1 MNRFVFL
8 SGLVLS
14 ALMPALASDLDDARL
29 LYRSGKYA
37 EAEEF
42 AQQQVE
48 AGIWNERWPRLL
60 IDCQMVQG
68 KYAEAT
74 KTYEDAIRRY
84 PTSLTLRMK
93 GLQAFRDASKP
104 QQATDAKNQIM
115 LLLQSSPSRY
125 ASRDNLVAAGRFFAM
140 RGEDARKILEAFYDR
155 VRDADPEHVEAYIA
169 TAELALQ
176 KGDYKVAA
184 DTLSAAERFENA
196 DPRIPFLLARAWE
209 SSDPEKANGA
219 IRAALG
225 MNPQHVPSLIYQADA
240 AIDRELYPKAEEIL
254 RRVLSINVH
263 QQQAWALMA
272 VLAHLKG
279 QFDQETLLR
288 AAALSTWADNPAV
301 DHLIGKKLSQ
311 KYRFEEGAAYQ
322 RKALELDPRNAE
334 ARFQLAQDL
343 LRLGNE
349 DVGWEVARLAAE
361 QDEYNVVASN
371 LLTLRE
377 RIKGF
382 TVLEADGIEVR
393 MDSMEA
399 SIYGPAVLKL
409 LTDARE
415 VLCQKYDVKPREPIV
430 VEIFPEQKDFAIRTF
445 GLPGG
450 AGFLGVCFGRVI
462 TANSPASQGERPSNW
477 KSVLWHE
484 FCHVVTLEKTKNRM
498 PRWLSEGI
506 SVYEERQ
513 RSAAWGES
521 MTPVYREMLLD
532 DALTP
537 VTQLSSAFLSPPT
550 PIHLQFAYYQSSLV
564 IEFLIQKHGL
574 PAVKAILDDLGDGL
588 IINDAMARNIGSLQ
602 KLDAEF
608 LQFARQH
615 AVAFGEKADWSR
627 EGLPENPR
635 LNDWEAWLRDH
646 PDSYWALRATAEA
659 YVAAGQFE
667 KAKVALERLR
677 DLETLTGERGGP
689 LELLAQVYQKLGDT
703 KSERAVLAE
712 TVAKSSDALPSL
724 RRLIE
729 LSTEGGEWESVQK
742 YASNLI
748 AINPML
754 PEGQAALAD
763 AAEQQDGFSDALGA
777 LQALS
782 RMDPVD
788 PASIDFRMARALKQM
803 GSLEESRHHVLRALL
818 EAPRYR
824 EAHQLLLE
832 LTGQDDSP
840 EEAAVTGP
848 SDENQSDAH
857 QSGESGQSGEGGQS
871 GKADRETANSPKSK
885 QAGENADH
893 SLSTEPDAKVVVEV
907 GENSGQERRDQSN
920 PQPDDVQKKASQQV
934 EPRPSDAGQDAEILS
949 SETGSNEEKSK

>member
-1 MNRFVFL
+1 MSRFVL
-8 SGLVLS
+8 LLGLLWS
-14 ALMPALASDLDDARL
+14 AISPSAASDLDDARL
-29 LYRSGKYA
+29 LYRTGNYT
-37 EAEEF
+37 EAEEL
-42 AQQQVE
+42 AAQQVE

-60 IDCQMVQG
+60 IDCQMALGEYVD
-68 KYAEAT
+68 AT

-84 PTSLTLRMK
+84 PTSLTLRMQ
-93 GLQAFRDASKP
+93 GMQAFRDASRP
-104 QQATDAKNQIM
+104 EQAADAKNQIM

-125 ASRDNLVAAGRFFAM
+125 ASRDNLVAAGRYFTM

-184 DTLSAAERFENA
+184 DTLAAAERFEQA
-196 DPRIPFLLARAWE
+196 DPRIQYLLARAWE
-209 SSDPEKANGA
+209 SSDAEKANAA
-219 IRAALG
+219 ITAALTL
-225 MNPQHVPSLIYQADA
+225 NPKHVPSLIYQADA
-240 AIDRELYPKAEEIL
+240 AIDRELYLEAEQLL

-279 QFDQETLLR
+279 GFEQEQLFRT
-288 AAALSTWADNPAV
+288 AALSSWAGNPAV

-311 KYRFEEGAAYQ
+311 KYRFEEGAEYQ
-322 RKALELDPRNAE
+322 RKALEMDPKYIP

-361 QDEYNVVASN
+361 QDEYNVVANN

-382 TVLEADGIEVR
+382 TVLKSDGIEVR

-399 SIYGPAVLKL
+399 SVYGPAVLEL
-409 LTDARE
+409 LSDAKQL
-415 VLCQKYDVKPREPIV
+415 LCEKYDVQPREPIV

-477 KSVLWHE
+477 QSVLWHE

-513 RSAAWGES
+513 QSGAWGES
-521 MTPVYREMLLD
+521 MTPIYREMLLD
-532 DALTP
+532 DSLTP
-537 VTQLSSAFLSPPT
+537 VTQLSSAFLNPPT

-564 IEFLIQKHGL
+564 IEFLIEKHGL
-574 PAVKAILDDLGDGL
+574 DAVKQILSDLGDGL
-588 IINDAMARNIGSLQ
+588 IINDAMARNIGSLER
-602 KLDAEF
+602 LDAEF
-608 LQFARQH
+608 SEFARQH
-615 AVAFGEKADWSR
+615 ASEFGSNADWSR
-627 EGLPENPR
+627 EGLPEEPR
-635 LNDWEAWLRDH
+635 LSDWELWVQQH
-646 PDSYWALRATAEA
+646 PNSYWGLRATAEA
-659 YVAAGQFE
+659 YFVAGQFE
-667 KAKVALERLR
+667 KAKVALEKLNE
-677 DLETLTGERGGP
+677 LETLTGERGGP
-689 LELLAQVYQKLGDT
+689 LELLAQVYQKLGDA
-703 KSERAVLAE
+703 KAERKALSDI
-712 TVAKSSDALPSL
+712 VASSSDALPSL
-724 RRLIE
+724 RRLID
-729 LSTEGGEWESVQK
+729 LSREDGNWQLVKQFAGSV
-742 YASNLI
+742 I

-754 PEGQAALAD
+754 PEGQTALAEAAEQEGDFAD
-763 AAEQQDGFSDALGA
+763 AAGA
-777 LQALS
+777 LRAMA

-788 PASIDFRMARALKQM
+788 PASIDFRMARALQKL
-803 GSLEESRHHVLRALL
+803 GALEESRHHVLRALL

-832 LTGQDDSP
+832 LAADEGLS
-840 EEAAVTGP
+840 EAAAEEEEPT
-848 SDENQSDAH
+848 
-857 QSGESGQSGEGGQS
+857 
-871 GKADRETANSPKSK
+871 ETDGS
-885 QAGENADH
+885 
-893 SLSTEPDAKVVVEV
+893 
-907 GENSGQERRDQSN
+907 
-920 PQPDDVQKKASQQV
+920 
-934 EPRPSDAGQDAEILS
+934 S
-949 SETGSNEEKSK
+949 SETSEGNADKAAGPAVSTRDTGDELGDEGDELGDTGDESLTKPSSDSDSKEGESE

>member
-8 SGLVLS
+8 LGLVTY
-14 ALMPALASDLDDARL
+14 AWIPADASDLDDARV
-29 LYRSGKYA
+29 LYRSGNYA
-37 EAEEF
+37 EAEQF
-42 AQQQVE
+42 AAKQVE

-60 IDCQMVQG
+60 IDCQVVQG
-68 KYAEAT
+68 KHTEAT

-84 PTSLTLRMK
+84 PTSLTLRMQ
-93 GLQAFRDASKP
+93 GLQAFRDASMP
-104 QQATDAKNQIM
+104 QQATDTKNQIM

-140 RGEDARKILEAFYDR
+140 QGEDARKILEAFYDR
-155 VRDADPEHVEAYIA
+155 VLDADPEHVEAYIA

-184 DTLSAAERFENA
+184 DTLAAAQRFEEA
-196 DPRIPFLLARAWE
+196 DPRIAYLSARAWE
-209 SSDPEKANGA
+209 SSDPEKANNA

-225 MNPQHVPSLIYQADA
+225 MNPQHLPSLIYQADA
-240 AIDRELYPKAEEIL
+240 AIDRELYTEAEELL

-263 QQQAWALMA
+263 QQHAWALMA

-279 QFDQETLLR
+279 QFERETLLR
-288 AAALSTWADNPAV
+288 AAGLSTWADNPSV

-322 RKALELDPRNAE
+322 RKALELDPKYAE

-382 TVLEADGIEVR
+382 SVLKADGIEVR

-399 SIYGPAVLKL
+399 SIYGPAVLEL
-409 LTDARE
+409 LTEAKQ
-415 VLCQKYDVKPREPIV
+415 VLCQKYDVKPSEPIV

-462 TANSPASQGERPSNW
+462 TANSPASQGERPANW
-477 KSVLWHE
+477 QSVLWHE

-513 RSAAWGES
+513 RSGAWGES
-521 MTPVYREMLLD
+521 MSPVYREMLLED
-532 DALTP
+532 SLTP
-537 VTQLSSAFLSPPT
+537 VTQLSSAFLNPPT
-550 PIHLQFAYYQSSLV
+550 PVHLQFAYYQSSLV
-564 IEFLIQKHGL
+564 IEFLIQQHGL
-574 PAVKAILDDLGDGL
+574 DSIKGILNDLGNGL

-602 KLDAEF
+602 KLDTEF
-608 LQFARQH
+608 LKFARQH
-615 AVAFGEKADWSR
+615 ASEFGVKADWSR
-627 EGLPENPR
+627 DGMPEEPR
-635 LNDWEAWLRDH
+635 LSDWEAWLQEH
-646 PDSYWALRATAEA
+646 PDSYWGLRATAEA
-659 YVAAGQFE
+659 YFVDGQLQE
-667 KAKVALERLR
+667 AKQALERLR

-689 LELLAQVYQKLGDT
+689 LELLGQVYRKLGDT
-703 KSERAVLAE
+703 EAERIVLAE
-712 TVAKSSDALPSL
+712 TVAHSSDALPSL
-724 RRLIE
+724 RRLID
-729 LSTEGGEWESVQK
+729 LSMGDEKWDAVQQ
-742 YASNLI
+742 YAANVI

-754 PEGQAALAD
+754 PEGQAALAE
-763 AAEQQDGFSDALGA
+763 AAEQQGAFAEAVGA
-777 LQALS
+777 LRALA

-788 PASIDFRMARALKQM
+788 PASIDFRMARALM
-803 GSLEESRHHVLRALL
+803 GMGAFEESQHHALRALL

-824 EAHQLLLE
+824 EALELLLE
-832 LTGQDDSP
+832 VNKKNKSPDSDQETIP
-840 EEAAVTGP
+840 SSKLKEVSISNAAVNQAEAGVSKEQTAEGRANAVTEAVGS
-848 SDENQSDAH
+848 SDDQSAQADDIQQGSARKSDA
-857 QSGESGQSGEGGQS
+857 QQGS
-871 GKADRETANSPKSK
+871 GK
-885 QAGENADH
+885 
-893 SLSTEPDAKVVVEV
+893 LSIEPDAYE
-907 GENSGQERRDQSN
+907 G
-920 PQPDDVQKKASQQV
+920 
-934 EPRPSDAGQDAEILS
+934 
-949 SETGSNEEKSK
+949 KSK

>member
-1 MNRFVFL
+1 MSRFVFL
-8 SGLVLS
+8 WGLVACTCIS
-14 ALMPALASDLDDARL
+14 AAASDLDDARL
-29 LYRSGKYA
+29 LYQSGKYA

-42 AQQQVE
+42 AAKQVE

-84 PTSLTLRMK
+84 PTSLTLRMQ
-93 GLQAFRDASKP
+93 GLQAFRDGGQP

-140 RGEDARKILEAFYDR
+140 RGEDARQILEAFYDR

-169 TAELALQ
+169 TAELALE

-184 DTLSAAERFENA
+184 ETLAAAQRFDES
-196 DPRIPFLLARAWE
+196 DPRIPYLLARAWE
-209 SSDPEKANGA
+209 SKDPEKASEA
-219 IRAALG
+219 ITTAIG
-225 MNPQHVPSLIYQADA
+225 MNSKHVPSLVYQADA
-240 AIDRELYPKAEEIL
+240 AIDRELYSKADELL
-254 RRVLSINVH
+254 RRVLAINVH
-263 QQQAWALMA
+263 QQEAWALLA
-272 VLAHLKG
+272 VIAHLKG
-279 QFDQETLLR
+279 QFEREALLH
-288 AAALSTWADNPAV
+288 AAGLSTWADNPAV

-311 KYRFEEGAAYQ
+311 KYRFEEGAEYQ
-322 RKALELDPRNAE
+322 RKALELDPKYVA

-371 LLTLRE
+371 LMTLRE

-393 MDSMEA
+393 MDALEA
-399 SIYGPAVLKL
+399 SIYGPAVVDL
-409 LTDARE
+409 LMEAKQ
-415 VLCQKYDVKPREPIV
+415 VLCEKYDVTPREPIV

-477 KSVLWHE
+477 QSVLWHE

-513 RSAAWGES
+513 RSGAWGES
-521 MTPVYREMLLD
+521 MSPVYREMLLD
-532 DALTP
+532 DSLTP
-537 VTQLSSAFLSPPT
+537 VTQLSSAFLNPPT

-564 IEFLIQKHGL
+564 IEFLIQEHGL
-574 PAVKAILDDLGDGL
+574 DAIKGILNALGNGL
-588 IINDAMARNIGSLQ
+588 TINDAMARNIGSLP

-608 LQFARQH
+608 LQFARKH
-615 AVAFGEKADWSR
+615 ASEFGAKADWSR
-627 EGLPENPR
+627 EGLPEEPR
-635 LNDWEAWLRDH
+635 LKDWETWLQGH
-646 PDSYWALRATAEA
+646 PDSYWGLRATAEA
-659 YVAAGQFE
+659 YFVAEQFE
-667 KAKVALERLR
+667 KAKLALERLR

-689 LELLAQVYQKLGDT
+689 LELLGQVYRKLGDT
-703 KSERAVLAE
+703 KAERITLKK
-712 TVAKSSDALPSL
+712 TVANSSDALPAL
-724 RRLIE
+724 RRLIDLALE
-729 LSTEGGEWESVQK
+729 DGEWDSVQE
-742 YASNLI
+742 YATNVI

-754 PEGQAALAD
+754 AEGQTALAE
-763 AAEQQDGFSDALGA
+763 AAEQQKGFPEAVRA
-777 LQALS
+777 LQALA

-788 PASIDFRMARALKQM
+788 PAEIDFRLARAFKNM
-803 GSLEESRHHVLRALL
+803 GSLDESKHHVLRALL
-818 EAPRYR
+818 EAPRFR
-824 EAHQLLLE
+824 EAHALLLE
-832 LTGQDDSP
+832 LSEMDAPSENDADTDEPS
-840 EEAAVTGP
+840 AAKEGSANRPPPKNAVI
-848 SDENQSDAH
+848 SARENSDAA
-857 QSGESGQSGEGGQS
+857 S
-871 GKADRETANSPKSK
+871 AVETAPQVDTAT
-885 QAGENADH
+885 QADTATQEKDEGLGDRSATEGDARQGWQN
-893 SLSTEPDAKVVVEV
+893 LSIEFDPYEGTTE
-907 GENSGQERRDQSN
+907 
-920 PQPDDVQKKASQQV
+920 
-934 EPRPSDAGQDAEILS
+934 
-949 SETGSNEEKSK
+949 

>member
-1 MNRFVFL
+1 MRFGSIFHAAKRRCCQDARNSMSRFFL
-8 SGLVLS
+8 LLGLLWGAVTVV
-14 ALMPALASDLDDARL
+14 PAVASDLDDAKL
-29 LYRSGKYA
+29 LYRSGKYT
-37 EAEEF
+37 EAQAF
-42 AQQQVE
+42 AKEQVE

-60 IDCQMVQG
+60 IDCQMALG
-68 KYAEAT
+68 KYSDAT
-74 KTYEDAIRRY
+74 RTYEDAIRRY
-84 PTSLTLRMK
+84 PTSLTLRMQ
-93 GLQAFRDASKP
+93 GLQAYRDASKP
-104 QQATDAKNQIM
+104 QQAADAQNQIM

-169 TAELALQ
+169 TAELALE

-184 DTLSAAERFENA
+184 ETLTAAERFDEV
-196 DPRIPFLLARAWE
+196 DPRIPYLLARAWE
-209 SSDPEKANGA
+209 SSDPEKANSA
-219 IRAALG
+219 INAALKL
-225 MNPQHVPSLIYQADA
+225 NPGHIPSLIYQADA

-254 RRVLSINVH
+254 WNVLSINVH

-279 QFDQETLLR
+279 NFEQEVLLR
-288 AAALSTWADNPAV
+288 AAALSSWSENPDV

-311 KYRFEEGAAYQ
+311 KYRFEEGAEYQ
-322 RKALELDPRNAE
+322 RKALEVDPTYTRS
-334 ARFQLAQDL
+334 RFQLAQDL

-371 LLTLRE
+371 LMTLRE

-382 TVLEADGIEVR
+382 SVLEANGIQVR

-399 SIYGPAVLKL
+399 SIYGPAVMEL
-409 LTDARE
+409 LSEAKET
-415 VLCQKYDVKPREPIV
+415 LCQKYDVTPGAPIV

-513 RSAAWGES
+513 RNGAWGES

-537 VTQLSSAFLSPPT
+537 VTQLSSAFLSPPS

-564 IEFLIQKHGL
+564 VEFLVQKHGL
-574 PAVKAILDDLGDGL
+574 AAIKGILSDLGDGL
-588 IINDAMARNIGSLQ
+588 IINDAMARNVGSLQ
-602 KLDAEF
+602 RLDAEF
-608 LQFARQH
+608 AEFARKH
-615 AVAFGEKADWSR
+615 AAAFGPKADWSR
-627 EGLPENPR
+627 EGVAEQPR
-635 LNDWEAWLRDH
+635 LSDWELWVKEH
-646 PDSYWALRATAEA
+646 PNSYWGLRATAEA
-659 YVAAGQFE
+659 YVAKGEME
-667 KAKVALERLR
+667 KAKHALEK
-677 DLETLTGERGGP
+677 LEELDTLTGERGGP
-689 LELLAQVYQKLGDT
+689 LEWLARVYQELGDV
-703 KSERAVLAE
+703 KAERKALAE
-712 TVAKSSDALPSL
+712 NVAKSSDALPSL

-729 LSTEGGEWESVQK
+729 LAREDENWTAVQQ
-742 YASNLI
+742 YAGNLI

-754 PEGQAALAD
+754 PEGQVALAQ
-763 AAEQQDGFSDALGA
+763 AAEQQGDFANAAGA
-777 LQALS
+777 LRALA

-788 PASIDFRMARALKQM
+788 PAAIDYRMARALQNM
-803 GSLEESRHHVLRALL
+803 GALEESKHHVLRALL

-824 EAHQLLLE
+824 EAHELLLQLVASE
-832 LTGQDDSP
+832 SSSDNRQTTEQQSGKDSLKQDD
-840 EEAAVTGP
+840 
-848 SDENQSDAH
+848 
-857 QSGESGQSGEGGQS
+857 EGGQAE
-871 GKADRETANSPKSK
+871 ADKDDDDKDNATGPVNDSK
-885 QAGENADH
+885 GQAGSEQPEGRGSESVAGEE
-893 SLSTEPDAKVVVEV
+893 SVVPEP
-907 GENSGQERRDQSN
+907 SSN
-920 PQPDDVQKKASQQV
+920 R
-934 EPRPSDAGQDAEILS
+934 EL
-949 SETGSNEEKSK
+949 NEEKSE

>member
-1 MNRFVFL
+1 MQRLGRSHAAKLRYFLDEKDSMNRFVFL
-8 SGLVLS
+8 VGLV
-14 ALMPALASDLDDARL
+14 ACTCIPATASDLDDARL
-29 LYRSGKYA
+29 LYQSGKYA

-42 AQQQVE
+42 AAKQVE

-60 IDCQMVQG
+60 IECQMVQG

-84 PTSLTLRMK
+84 PTSLTLRMQ
-93 GLQAFRDASKP
+93 GLQAFRDGGQP

-169 TAELALQ
+169 TAELALE

-184 DTLSAAERFENA
+184 ETLAAAQRVEEA
-196 DPRIPFLLARAWE
+196 DPRIPYLLARAWE
-209 SSDPEKANGA
+209 SSDPEKASEA
-219 IRAALG
+219 ITAAIG
-225 MNPQHVPSLIYQADA
+225 MNPQHVPSLVYQADA
-240 AIDRELYPKAEEIL
+240 AIDRELYSKAEELL

-263 QQQAWALMA
+263 QQEAWALLA
-272 VLAHLKG
+272 VLANLKG
-279 QFDQETLLR
+279 QFEREALLR
-288 AAALSTWADNPAV
+288 AAGLSTWADNPAV

-311 KYRFEEGAAYQ
+311 KYRFEEGAEHQ
-322 RKALELDPRNAE
+322 RKALELDPKYVA

-382 TVLEADGIEVR
+382 TVLESDGIEVR

-399 SIYGPAVLKL
+399 SIYGPAVLDL
-409 LTDARE
+409 LTEAKR
-415 VLCQKYDVKPREPIV
+415 VLCEKYDVTPREPVV

-477 KSVLWHE
+477 QSVLWHE
-484 FCHVVTLEKTKNRM
+484 FCHVVTLEKTRNRM

-513 RSAAWGES
+513 RSGAWGES
-521 MTPVYREMLLD
+521 MSPVYREMLLD
-532 DALTP
+532 DSLTP
-537 VTQLSSAFLSPPT
+537 VTQLSSAFLNPPT

-574 PAVKAILDDLGDGL
+574 DAIKGILNDLGNGL
-588 IINDAMARNIGSLQ
+588 IINDAMARNTGSLQ

-608 LQFARQH
+608 LQFARKH
-615 AVAFGEKADWSR
+615 ASEFGAKADWSR
-627 EGLPENPR
+627 KGLPEEPR
-635 LNDWEAWLRDH
+635 LKDWEAWLQEH
-646 PDSYWALRATAEA
+646 PDSYWGLRATAEA
-659 YVAAGQFE
+659 YFVAEQFE
-667 KAKVALERLR
+667 KAKLGLERLR
-677 DLETLTGERGGP
+677 DLKTLTGDRGGP
-689 LELLAQVYQKLGDT
+689 LELLAQVYRKLGDT
-703 KSERAVLAE
+703 KAERIVLEE
-712 TVAKSSDALPSL
+712 TVANSSDALPAL
-724 RRLIE
+724 RRLIDLARE
-729 LSTEGGEWESVQK
+729 DGQWDSVQE
-742 YASNLI
+742 YAANVI

-754 PEGQAALAD
+754 PEGQTALAE
-763 AAEQQDGFSDALGA
+763 AAEQQEGFPEAVRA
-777 LQALS
+777 LQALA

-788 PASIDFRMARALKQM
+788 PAAIDFRMARALKNM
-803 GSLEESRHHVLRALL
+803 GALEESKHHVLRALL
-818 EAPRYR
+818 EAPRFR
-824 EAHQLLLE
+824 EAHALLLE
-832 LTGQDDSP
+832 LSEQDETP
-840 EEAAVTGP
+840 ENDAETEEPSAAK
-848 SDENQSDAH
+848 E
-857 QSGESGQSGEGGQS
+857 ESASRPTIKNAES
-871 GKADRETANSPKSK
+871 TAR
-885 QAGENADH
+885 
-893 SLSTEPDAKVVVEV
+893 
-907 GENSGQERRDQSN
+907 ENSGTAQAASISSEEEGALKDESATEGDA
-920 PQPDDVQKKASQQV
+920 PQAA
-934 EPRPSDAGQDAEILS
+934 RNLS
-949 SETGSNEEKSK
+949 SEFDSYEGEPE

>member
-1 MNRFVFL
+1 MSRFVSLLGFVAC
-8 SGLVLS
+8 SFI
-14 ALMPALASDLDDARL
+14 PAVASDLDDARL
-29 LYRSGKYA
+29 LYRTGQYA

-42 AQQQVE
+42 AAKQVE

-60 IDCQMVQG
+60 IDCQMLQG

-74 KTYEDAIRRY
+74 KTYEEAIRRY
-84 PTSLTLRMK
+84 PTSLTLRMQ
-93 GLQAFRDASKP
+93 GLQAFRDGSQP

-155 VRDADPEHVEAYIA
+155 VREADPEHVEAHIA

-184 DTLSAAERFENA
+184 ETLAAAQRFEEA
-196 DPRIPFLLARAWE
+196 DPRIPYLLARAWE

-225 MNPQHVPSLIYQADA
+225 MNPQHLPSLIYQADA
-240 AIDRELYPKAEEIL
+240 AIDRELYPEAEELL

-263 QQQAWALMA
+263 QQEAWALMA

-279 QFDQETLLR
+279 QFEREALFR
-288 AAALSTWADNPAV
+288 AAGLSTWAENPTV

-311 KYRFEEGAAYQ
+311 KYRFEEGAEYQ
-322 RKALELDPRNAE
+322 RSALELDPKYVA

-382 TVLEADGIEVR
+382 SVLEADGIEVR

-399 SIYGPAVLKL
+399 SIYGPAVLGL
-409 LTDARE
+409 LTEAKR
-415 VLCQKYDVKPREPIV
+415 VLCEKYDVTPREPIV

-477 KSVLWHE
+477 QSVLWHE

-513 RSAAWGES
+513 RSGAWGES
-521 MTPVYREMLLD
+521 MSPVYREMLLD
-532 DALTP
+532 DSLTP
-537 VTQLSSAFLSPPT
+537 VTQLSGAFLNPPT
-550 PIHLQFAYYQSSLV
+550 PIHLQFAYYESSLV

-574 PAVKAILDDLGDGL
+574 DAIKGILDDLGNGL

-608 LQFARQH
+608 LQFARKH
-615 AVAFGEKADWSR
+615 ASEFGAKADWSR
-627 EGLPENPR
+627 EGLPEEPR
-635 LNDWEAWLRDH
+635 LSDWESWLREH
-646 PDSYWALRATAEA
+646 PDSYWGLRATAEA
-659 YVAAGQFE
+659 YFVAEQFE
-667 KAKVALERLR
+667 KAKLALERLR

-689 LELLAQVYQKLGDT
+689 LELLAQVYRKLGDT
-703 KSERAVLAE
+703 DSERVVLSE
-712 TVAKSSDALPSL
+712 TVANSSDALPSL

-729 LSTEGGEWESVQK
+729 LSEKDGKWDSVQK
-742 YASNLI
+742 YAENVI

-754 PEGQAALAD
+754 PEGQTALAE
-763 AAEQQDGFSDALGA
+763 AAEQQDGFPAAVGA
-777 LQALS
+777 LRALA

-788 PASIDFRMARALKQM
+788 PAAIDFRMARALKNM
-803 GSLEESRHHVLRALL
+803 GSLEESKHYVLRALL

-824 EAHQLLLE
+824 DAHALLLE
-832 LTGQDDSP
+832 LSGLDAPSENEPNGAQPSKSVEDSGASAPAKNPEPTPSEKVDAAPKVSNEPTGIEP
-840 EEAAVTGP
+840 VE
-848 SDENQSDAH
+848 
-857 QSGESGQSGEGGQS
+857 GESAPQRDAPQRDAPQRDAQQRDAQQRDAQRGS
-871 GKADRETANSPKSK
+871 GKLSK
-885 QAGENADH
+885 E
-893 SLSTEPDAKVVVEV
+893 
-907 GENSGQERRDQSN
+907 
-920 PQPDDVQKKASQQV
+920 
-934 EPRPSDAGQDAEILS
+934 S
-949 SETGSNEEKSK
+949 SSYEGKPE

>member
-8 SGLVLS
+8 LGLVAS
-14 ALMPALASDLDDARL
+14 AFITAGASDLDDARM

-42 AQQQVE
+42 AAKQVE

-84 PTSLTLRMK
+84 PTSLTLRMQ
-93 GLQAFRDASKP
+93 GLQAFRDAS
-104 QQATDAKNQIM
+104 QRQRAADAKNQIM

-140 RGEDARKILEAFYDR
+140 QGEDARKILEAFYDR

-184 DTLSAAERFENA
+184 DTLAAAQRFEEA
-196 DPRIPFLLARAWE
+196 DPRIPYLLARAWE
-209 SSDPEKANGA
+209 SGDPEKASGS

-225 MNPQHVPSLIYQADA
+225 MNPEHVPSLIYQADA
-240 AIDRELYPKAEEIL
+240 AIDRELYPEAEELL

-279 QFDQETLLR
+279 QFERESLLR
-288 AAALSTWADNPAV
+288 AAAFSTWADNPLV

-311 KYRFEEGAAYQ
+311 KYRFEEGAEYQ
-322 RKALELDPRNAE
+322 RKALELDPSYAD

-382 TVLEADGIEVR
+382 SVLEADGIEVR
-393 MDSMEA
+393 MDAMEA
-399 SIYGPAVLKL
+399 SIYGAAVLEL
-409 LTDARE
+409 LTEAKQ

-477 KSVLWHE
+477 QSVLWHE

-506 SVYEERQ
+506 SVYEETQ
-513 RSAAWGES
+513 RSGAWGES
-521 MTPVYREMLLD
+521 MSPVYREMLLSD
-532 DALTP
+532 SLTP
-537 VTQLSSAFLSPPT
+537 VTQLSSAFLNPPT

-564 IEFLIQKHGL
+564 IEFLMQKHGL
-574 PAVKAILDDLGDGL
+574 DAIKGILNDLGNGL

-608 LQFARQH
+608 LKFARVH
-615 AVAFGEKADWSR
+615 AAEFGANADWSR
-627 EGLPENPR
+627 EGMPEEPR
-635 LNDWEAWLRDH
+635 LSDWEAWLQEH
-646 PDSYWALRATAEA
+646 PDSYWGLRATAEA
-659 YVAAGQFE
+659 YFVAGQLE
-667 KAKVALERLR
+667 KAKQALERLR

-689 LELLAQVYQKLGDT
+689 LELLGQVYRKLGDT
-703 KSERAVLAE
+703 EAERIVLAE
-712 TVAKSSDALPSL
+712 TVANSSDALPSL

-729 LSTEGGEWESVQK
+729 LSVKDEKWDSVQQ
-742 YASNLI
+742 YAGNVI

-754 PEGQAALAD
+754 PEGQSALAD
-763 AAEQQDGFSDALGA
+763 AAERQEGFAEALGA
-777 LQALS
+777 LRALA
-782 RMDPVD
+782 RMNPVD
-788 PASIDFRMARALKQM
+788 PAAIDFRMARALKSM
-803 GSLEESRHHVLRALL
+803 GSLEESKHHVLRALL

-824 EAHQLLLE
+824 EAHDLLLQLIE
-832 LTGQDDSP
+832 MNEPPENDNETEPENTGKKVSDASSAAKNSEPRVSSERATGQAA
-840 EEAAVTGP
+840 ETVTKAVEAANN
-848 SDENQSDAH
+848 ENAH
-857 QSGESGQSGEGGQS
+857 QGS
-871 GKADRETANSPKSK
+871 GKL
-885 QAGENADH
+885 
-893 SLSTEPDAKVVVEV
+893 SLEPDALE
-907 GENSGQERRDQSN
+907 GRQE
-920 PQPDDVQKKASQQV
+920 
-934 EPRPSDAGQDAEILS
+934 
-949 SETGSNEEKSK
+949 